1 MKPGNSGFHLFW
13 CLPLAAL
20 SSSGS
25 LNAVCLSV
33 MDLCEKV
40 NFTTAEALSQRLQST
55 IDVVSV
61 VSILIVGRIG
71 TIAAVLSVAT
81 IVI

>member
-13 CLPLAAL
+13 CLSLAAL

-40 NFTTAEALSQRLQST
+40 NFTAAQALSQGLQST
-55 IDVVSV
+55 VDVVSV
-61 VSILIVGRIG
+61 VTILIVGRIR
-71 TIAAVLSVAT
+71 TIAAVVSVAT